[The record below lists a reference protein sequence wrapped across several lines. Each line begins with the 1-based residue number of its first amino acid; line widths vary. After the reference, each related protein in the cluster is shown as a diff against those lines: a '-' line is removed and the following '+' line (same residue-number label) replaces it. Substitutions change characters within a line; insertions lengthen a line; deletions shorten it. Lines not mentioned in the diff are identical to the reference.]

1 MFEIVIDTGGTFTDA
16 VLLDEDRKISVAK
29 YPTDIENPSKGILGA
44 INALA
49 KQRNI
54 TEKQLLGDTSTLVLG
69 TTLPTNTVVE
79 KNGAKC
85 CLLHTKG
92 FRDIPE
98 LGRRIPKDDIY
109 NLKLPLPDTLIPRM
123 LRYGI
128 EERMQ
133 FNGEV
138 VTPLNVDDVREAI
151 KKAKKEN
158 VEVPVVCFLHS
169 YMNPENEEKAAEI
182 IKAEYPDV
190 IISSKI
196 LRRWIEW
203 DRMGTAIL
211 AGYVKVVVSRFIR
224 TLDERL
230 KDANLKGIWLLTTC
244 LGGVASPELSME
256 NPALLIGSGPA
267 SGPLLGRFL
276 AELSG
281 IDNVIVYDMGGTTC
295 DISMLPGR
303 EIATTNQQRI
313 GDYLNALES
322 VDVASIGAGGGSI
335 AWIDDRKILQIGPA
349 SAGAD
354 PGPACYGKGGAKPT
368 VTDADVLLGY
378 IPADYFLGG
387 TIQLDADLAEKVIH
401 DHVAAPL
408 GLDTVNAAHVIA
420 SLVEDK
426 MAQAIFLSAIEKG
439 LDPSDFTLFVGGGAG
454 AVHAVSIAARLGI
467 KKIYIPRQAA
477 VFCAMGAAL
486 ADYEYVLNYCLY
498 RRDDEVTAKELE
510 KHYFALEQEGKQTL
524 KRQGVAE
531 AEMKLIRGAEMR
543 YFGQLRDIEVSLP
556 EREPGE
562 SFTDEVFK
570 TLIRKFHEKHK
581 AIYDWSDDSM
591 AVAISNLKLR
601 AIGERPTVDL
611 VKMPLE
617 AENAATAL
625 KRKRQVYFKD
635 LGGFVETPCYD
646 ADLMRP
652 GNVFA
657 GPGIIEDTKTTVVV
671 PKGSELKVDAYG
683 NFIIEEVNQ

>member
-16 VLLDEDRKISVAK
+16 VLLDDERKISMAK
-29 YPTDIENPSKGILGA
+29 YPTDVENPSRSILGC
-44 INALA
+44 INELA
-49 KQRNI
+49 EQRNMS
-54 TEKQLLGDTSTLVLG
+54 EQQLLEDTSTLVVG

-79 KNGAKC
+79 KKGAKC
-85 CLLHTKG
+85 CLLYTKG

-109 NLKLPLPDTLIPRM
+109 NLKLPAPDTLIPRM

-138 VTPLNVDDVREAI
+138 VTPLNADDVREAI
-151 KKAKKEN
+151 RKAKREN

-169 YMNPENEEKAAEI
+169 YMNPGNEEKAAEI

-203 DRMGTAIL
+203 DRLGTAIL
-211 AGYVKVVVSRFIR
+211 AGYVKVVASRFVR
-224 TLDERL
+224 TLDKRL
-230 KDANLKGIWLLTTC
+230 KEANLKGIWLLTTC
-244 LGGVASPELSME
+244 IGGVASPELSLE

-281 IDNVIVYDMGGTTC
+281 VDHAIVYDMGGTTC

-303 EIATTNQQRI
+303 EIITTNQQRI

-335 AWIDDRKILQIGPA
+335 AWIDDRGILQIGPA

-354 PGPACYGKGGAKPT
+354 PGPACYSKGGEKPT
-368 VTDADVLLGY
+368 ITDADVVLGY

-387 TIQLDADLAEKVIH
+387 TISLDTGLAEKVIKE
-401 DHVAAPL
+401 HVAEPL
-408 GLDTVNAAHVIA
+408 GLGTVEAAYTMA
-420 SLVEDK
+420 SLVEDN
-426 MAQAIFLSAIEKG
+426 MSQGIFLSAIEKG
-439 LDPSDFTLFVGGGAG
+439 LDPSEFVLFVGGGAG
-454 AVHAVSIAARLGI
+454 PVHAVSIASRLGI
-467 KKIYIPRQAA
+467 KKVYIPRQAA

-486 ADYEYVLNYCLY
+486 ADFEYVLNYCLY
-498 RRDDEVTAKELE
+498 RRDDEVTAEELK
-510 KHYFALEQEGKQTL
+510 KHYDALEREGRETL
-524 KRQGVAE
+524 ERQGVLE
-531 AEMKLIRGAEMR
+531 EEMKLIRGAEMR
-543 YFGQLRDIEVSLP
+543 YFGQLRDIDVSLP
-556 EREPGE
+556 EREKGE
-562 SFTDEVFK
+562 PFTDEVFK
-570 TLIRKFHEKHK
+570 ALIRKFNEKHQ
-581 AIYDWSDDSM
+581 AIYGWSDDSM

-601 AIGERPTVDL
+601 AVGERPSVDL
-611 VKMPLE
+611 IKMPLE
-617 AENAATAL
+617 AADASAAM
-625 KRKRQVYFKD
+625 KRKRQAYFKD

-646 ADLMRP
+646 ADLLRP
-652 GNVFA
+652 GNVFT

-671 PKGSELKVDAYG
+671 PQGSEITVDAYG
-683 NFIIEEVNQ
+683 NFIIRR